1 MSQQIMK
8 RVVYEIDGEDIAMDV
23 EGPFSFGDDY
33 VMLSEDMD
41 LTAGLPWHEPGYTVA
56 PFLDDAA
63 FARFWGSVSGVLQDA
78 LAACGLTVDGPIDWS
93 RYHALP
99 GLTPQIHR
107 DFIEVIRKPFHMAE
121 YADRVDL
128 WPVVERVSQICNAT
142 LMTDRFNIRVVRP
155 RSGDNNPPHRDVW
168 LDHLRHL
175 INIYAPL
182 AGSNARSSLPI
193 APGSHLWSEAD
204 IERTPGTAQA
214 DGITYG
220 VPSVTGTRRGNLRM
234 VRPNPGPGEVLVFSP
249 YTIHGGAKNLNDDL
263 TRVSLE
269 MRFARMMD

>member
-193 APGSHLWSEAD
+193 APGASRAPRRPTASPMACRRSRARAAATCAWYGPTPARARYSCSRRIRSTAAR
-204 IERTPGTAQA
+204 RT
-214 DGITYG
+214 
-220 VPSVTGTRRGNLRM
+220 
-234 VRPNPGPGEVLVFSP
+234 
-249 YTIHGGAKNLNDDL
+249 
-263 TRVSLE
+263 
-269 MRFARMMD
+269 